1 MCWKKCV
8 EKFQI
13 SWVKTRWQCFIS
25 TLVGGHKYPYD
36 HILIL
41 VQHGE
46 PEDEQEGEDEVVDV
60 GVWHL
65 SLSLTGDGEPDKR
78 WSNISRAP
86 TLKELRKPVP
96 ELHPFSSSS
105 SDTFVFDV
113 LLKPRCTLCNNQIRV
128 PALLQFSW
136 IWIVS
141 GRNLTGPCNRHFFQN
156 LHKRGIPRKV
166 QHLPIFFSS
175 HCFPVFLD
183 HKQFSSSVSFN

>member
-13 SWVKTRWQCFIS
+13 SWLKTRWQCFIS

-46 PEDEQEGEDEVVDV
+46 PEDEQEGEDEVLVQHGKPEEEDEQEGEDEVVDV

-113 LLKPRCTLCNNQIRV
+113 LLKPRCTLCNNQIWV

-141 GRNLTGPCNRHFFQN
+141 GRNLTVPCNRQFF
-156 LHKRGIPRKV
+156 
-166 QHLPIFFSS
+166 
-175 HCFPVFLD
+175 
-183 HKQFSSSVSFN
+183 